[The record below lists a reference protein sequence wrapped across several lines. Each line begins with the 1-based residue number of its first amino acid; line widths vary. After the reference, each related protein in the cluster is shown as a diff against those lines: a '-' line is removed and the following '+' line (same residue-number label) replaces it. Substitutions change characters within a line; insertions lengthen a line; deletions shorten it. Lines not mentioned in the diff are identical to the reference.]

1 MYVILEVHKTG
12 LSRRGIVRS
21 PTGYDDI
28 ILDTVWILDVVEKEH
43 PENFFIKRI
52 ENRRVNTI
60 NRVLEGVVRVGSI
73 FILID
78 ILHILQLSAT

>member
-43 PENFFIKRI
+43 PEIFLLKELKI
-52 ENRRVNTI
+52 E
-60 NRVLEGVVRVGSI
+60 
-73 FILID
+73 D
-78 ILHILQLSAT
+78 